1 MALTEKRM
9 ASVGR
14 LRRWRGSGIVL
25 ITAISVNGACARK
38 HAVPPDAIGEVRTY
52 LDVDSRAPAQD
63 REAPNAPELDWEAP
77 LGRGSLGMPAVGSG
91 AAAVTTVDRW
101 LYAFDPRNGEV
112 YWRTRG
118 ETPYA
123 AGPLVASGRVY
134 AASEGRDGAVSAH
147 QLHKGKRIWR
157 RRMGDV
163 AAPMALGDSLLFA
176 TTQASGH
183 TFALRAGDGEVAW
196 RARTGGSRSGPLFVG
211 SYVAVVSLTDSL
223 FVLNAAS
230 GEIVTRVALGTS
242 TAAPL
247 ALANDSTAVLTT
259 PAGSVIAVTIP
270 SGRIAWR
277 HDGGRPIFGS
287 PVVVRDTVFALTSD
301 CTLWTIPRGQTFAS
315 DSMMLDCNSV
325 ATPLITRSGVLVA
338 TVGGD
343 IVMFDRSDGTRRW
356 ERRVGGELR
365 HAPMLV
371 DGRVLVA
378 PIYGPVVSYR

>member
-1 MALTEKRM
+1 MA
-9 ASVGR
+9 
-14 LRRWRGSGIVL
+14 
-25 ITAISVNGACARK
+25 AISVNGACARK
-38 HAVPPDAIGEVRTY
+38 HAVPPDAIGDVRTY
-52 LDVDSRAPAQD
+52 LDDRSRAPAHD
-63 REAPNAPELDWEAP
+63 LDAPTAPELDWEAV

-123 AGPLVASGRVY
+123 AGPLVADGRVY

-147 QLHKGKRIWR
+147 ELRKGKRLWR

-163 AAPMALGDSLLFA
+163 AAPIALGDSLLYA
-176 TTQASGH
+176 STQGSGY
-183 TFALRAGDGEVAW
+183 TFALRRDDGEIAW
-196 RARTGGSRSGPLFVG
+196 RTRTGGSRSGPLLVG
-211 SYVAVVSLTDSL
+211 PHVALVSLTDSL
-223 FVLNAAS
+223 FVLDAAS

-247 ALANDSTAVLTT
+247 ALADDSTAVMAT

-270 SGRIAWR
+270 AGRIAWR
-277 HDGGRPIFGS
+277 HEVKRPIFGS
-287 PVVVRDTVFALTSD
+287 PVVANDTVFALTSD

-315 DSMMLDCNSV
+315 DSMMLGCNSV
-325 ATPLITRSGVLVA
+325 ATPLITRNGVLVA
-338 TVGGD
+338 TIAGD
-343 IVMFDRSDGTRRW
+343 IVMFDRSTGARRW

-365 HAPMLV
+365 QAPMLV
-371 DGRVLVA
+371 GGRVLVA
-378 PIYGPVVSYR
+378 PTYGPVVSYR